1 MATIL
6 ELPKAAPF
14 LIEQD
19 YSAYTTE
26 QHAVWA
32 ELVRRRM
39 PQLEQPRR
47 AGVSRRLRVSLP
59 AL

>member
-1 MATIL
+1 MATAV

-26 QHAVWA
+26 QHCS
-32 ELVRRRM
+32 LG
-39 PQLEQPRR
+39 R
-47 AGVSRRLRVSLP
+47 AGAP
-59 AL
+59 PHATA